1 MFASRCG
8 RMNCMSLKF
17 LKPRIGNVL
26 LTLVVIS
33 LPLLREQVQLPTGGY
48 EIARYRPVFL
58 LTSYL
63 QMQDWYP
70 FLLMI
75 GFTLAVY
82 VGASIVV
89 AITSKLLKKRSS
101 V

>member
-1 MFASRCG
+1 
-8 RMNCMSLKF
+8 
-17 LKPRIGNVL
+17 
-26 LTLVVIS
+26 
-33 LPLLREQVQLPTGGY
+33 
-48 EIARYRPVFL
+48 
-58 LTSYL
+58 YL

-101 V
+101 VKQ

>member
-1 MFASRCG
+1 
-8 RMNCMSLKF
+8 MNCMSLKF

-75 GFTLAVY
+75 GFPDLVNFFY
-82 VGASIVV
+82 LFSNLSYKPEI
-89 AITSKLLKKRSS
+89 
-101 V
+101 

>member
-1 MFASRCG
+1 MI
-8 RMNCMSLKF
+8 LKF
-17 LKPRIGNVL
+17 LKPKTVNVL
-26 LTLVVIS
+26 LTLLIIS

-48 EIARYRPVFL
+48 EIARYRPIFL

-82 VGASIVV
+82 VGVSIVV

-101 V
+101 ISSLI

>member
-1 MFASRCG
+1 MI
-8 RMNCMSLKF
+8 LKF
-17 LKPRIGNVL
+17 LKPRTVNVL
-26 LTLVVIS
+26 LTLLIIS

-48 EIARYRPVFL
+48 EIATYRPIFL

-82 VGASIVV
+82 VGVSIVV

-101 V
+101 ISSLI